1 MGFVENNLS
10 EKLMKKVLLG
20 LVIAI
25 MIIESVF
32 ACKTPEELM
41 DNYFNDF
48 NTQDIKMVERNFS
61 FPLMVIQNG
70 NKTVHNDISTFL
82 NFKKIKKT
90 GWKESVINSLKL
102 LMEKDKSAITQLN
115 FSRINNDGNVYLTS
129 DVNYILIKE
138 NEYWYISSIII
149 DSDITLGIENN

>member
-1 MGFVENNLS
+1 
-10 EKLMKKVLLG
+10 MKKVLYG
-20 LVIAI
+20 LVIAL
-25 MIIESVF
+25 MMTGSVF
-32 ACKTPEELM
+32 ACKTPKELM
-41 DNYFNDF
+41 NNYFSDF

-90 GWKESVINSLKL
+90 GWYKSVINSLTLPIK
-102 LMEKDKSAITQLN
+102 KDKSAITQLN
-115 FSRINNDGNVYLTS
+115 FSRLNNDGNVYLTS

-138 NEYWYISSIII
+138 DEHWYISGIII
-149 DSDITLGIENN
+149 DSDIPLGIENN